1 MSVLGSLGEKVFV
14 DTNAYGA
21 VAVARDQNHQRAL
34 DILSLLSQ
42 SHHRLFTT
50 NFVLAETHA
59 LILARRGR
67 DAALRTL
74 QRIERGSTT
83 VIRVDEGDERRA
95 RHIIEGHRDK
105 DYTLTDAMSFV
116 VMERLAIGHAFTFDR
131 HFRQYGFVVIGLDP

>member
-1 MSVLGSLGEKVFV
+1 MSVHRSLGERVFV

-21 VAVARDQNHQRAL
+21 LAVARDQSHQRAL
-34 DILSLLSQ
+34 DVLRMLSQ
-42 SHHRLFTT
+42 NHHRLYTT

-67 DAALRTL
+67 EAALRTL
-74 QRIERGSTT
+74 RRIEGGSTT

-95 RHIIEGHRDK
+95 RQIIEDHRDK

-116 VMERLAIGHAFTFDR
+116 VMERLAIVQAFTFDR
-131 HFRQYGFVVIGLDP
+131 HFRQYGFVVLGLDP